1 MQLLR
6 GRTSGVRSLAIS
18 PDSRLVLASS
28 VFTCCH
34 VWDLSDAKPKP
45 RMILPDGGCHYIT
58 FSSATTLSA
67 CVREVWWRYDL
78 AANTQVELEFPA
90 KVRHRDAILHA
101 SGDRLTSHPFDP
113 TGVRY
118 LADDPD
124 DELGGREFCQL
135 RDTVTDQIVTTFER
149 PKEEE
154 RVEQC
159 VFAPDGGRLFVVT
172 RHHVTV
178 YACPQGGPPVLDFA
192 LPKGCK
198 LHALAV
204 HPGGRTLATIE
215 DERTVTL
222 RDADTLRPLR
232 SYDFA
237 MPKLTCVAFTP
248 DGTRC
253 VVGNSCGKVLLFDVE

>member
-6 GRTSGVRSLAIS
+6 GRTTGISTLAVS
-18 PDSRLVLASS
+18 PDSRLVLAAS
-28 VFTCCH
+28 VFAPCH

-45 RMILPDGGCHYIT
+45 RMLVPGGGCGYIT
-58 FSSATTLSA
+58 FSSATTLSV

-78 AANTQVELEFPA
+78 AANTQVKLVFPA

-101 SGDRLTSHPFDP
+101 SGDRLTAHPFYP

-118 LADDPD
+118 LADD
-124 DELGGREFCQL
+124 ELSGRELCQL

-149 PKEEE
+149 PRGEEC
-154 RVEQC
+154 VEQY
-159 VFAPDGGRLFVVT
+159 VFTPDGGKLFMAS

-178 YACPQGGPPVLDFA
+178 YACPQGGPPLLEFA
-192 LPKGCK
+192 LPKGCT

-204 HPGGRTLATIE
+204 HPGGRVLATVE
-215 DERTVTL
+215 DQRTVTL
-222 RDADTLRPLR
+222 RDADTLQPLR

-237 MPKLTCVAFTP
+237 MPRVTCVAFTP

-253 VVGNSCGKVLLFDVE
+253 AVGNSRGKVLLFDVE